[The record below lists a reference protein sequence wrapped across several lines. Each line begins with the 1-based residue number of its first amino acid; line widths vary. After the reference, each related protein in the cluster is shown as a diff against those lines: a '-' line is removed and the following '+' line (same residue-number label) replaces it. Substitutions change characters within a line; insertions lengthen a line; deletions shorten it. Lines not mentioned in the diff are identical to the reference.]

1 MIYLLSQMTF
11 ALIVAIILG
20 AAIGWIICST
30 RGRQQE
36 QQLKVAIARRN
47 SQLARAQSDIKMLND
62 DYDEMHRKAQ
72 DEIDALTEQNRQL
85 PSLTS
90 NLEKSQLLVSQMM
103 QRHEAKVR
111 DLTTENKALASR
123 LAKLEKQPQTQ
134 SSADSQQKPAH
145 EPLHKRPEHQQPA
158 NQQPAHQQPARQRPA
173 LRAVENQRVDTPEP
187 VRFVAAESPDDPFDQ
202 VMDLDAD
209 LDGSLTQHT
218 LENDID
224 QGDLSQADLSQ
235 ADLSQG
241 FEFDA
246 RDGEM
251 LDGSDGGSDK
261 AILFEPVGQ
270 HDDLQQIFGIGPL
283 TEKAL
288 NDLGI
293 TSYSQLAELK
303 QHEIQRIADALQIG
317 PGRIERDNWVGNA
330 RRQLEE
336 VLDQL

>member
-20 AAIGWIICST
+20 AAIGWIISST
-30 RGRQQE
+30 HGRQQE
-36 QQLKVAIARRN
+36 QQLKAAVARRN
-47 SQLARAQSDIKMLND
+47 AQLARAQSDIKMLND

-111 DLTTENKALASR
+111 DLTTENKALASK
-123 LAKLEKQPQTQ
+123 LAELEKQPQPRSPAEKQ
-134 SSADSQQKPAH
+134 HESA
-145 EPLHKRPEHQQPA
+145 HKSTPQQPVQPPTPHQPTF
-158 NQQPAHQQPARQRPA
+158 QQPA
-173 LRAVENQRVDTPEP
+173 LRAVKNQRVDAPEP
-187 VRFVAAESPDDPFDQ
+187 ARFVAAESPDDPFDQ
-202 VMDLDAD
+202 VMDLDDD
-209 LDGSLTQHT
+209 LDGSLTQQT
-218 LENDID
+218 LEDEIAP
-224 QGDLSQADLSQ
+224 ADLSQ
-235 ADLSQG
+235 A

-246 RDGEM
+246 
-251 LDGSDGGSDK
+251 LDGKMFDGNDGGNDE

-293 TSYSQLAELK
+293 TSYSQLADLK
-303 QHEIQRIADALQIG
+303 QHEIQRIADALKIG